1 MLVCENMYS
10 STVYGQGQ
18 QEVDTWTGGRPKGEE
33 GRIGRHYSRLE
44 PTYQNSRRARENATS
59 GTALDRCAQADRLQ
73 GYADLEKATRP
84 ETGGPCKDDGD
95 AGMRDDG
102 GDKG

>member
-1 MLVCENMYS
+1 MVKVS
-10 STVYGQGQ
+10 RR
-18 QEVDTWTGGRPKGEE
+18 WTLGLEGDQKAKKAELGGNTHGW
-33 GRIGRHYSRLE
+33 S